1 MGKRFNN
8 EEIFLN
14 QEVSFIYEGA
24 ELTWFGDYSIRQFGE
39 HPDWDYPGDCETEIE
54 ILHTDKIEVW
64 SEVLQD
70 WVNLIPTPSIL
81 LELEWEIEKTL

>member
-14 QEVSFIYEGA
+14 QEVSFNYQGDEV
-24 ELTWFGDYSIRQFGE
+24 TWFGDYSVRTWGE
-39 HPDWDYPGDCETEIE
+39 ESDYDYPGDCETEIE

-64 SEVLQD
+64 SDHFNNWVLID
-70 WVNLIPTPSIL
+70 PTPSIL
-81 LELEWEIEKTL
+81 AELEWEIEKSL